1 MNKFISF
8 IKNWTL
14 PVAIVIGS
22 VAYLTFYWT
31 PALDTLGNQL
41 SPIFDVMFPFFVF
54 LTLLITFCKVDYHQL
69 LPHRWHTGVLVA
81 QLLLIAATIGIIF
94 WVKENAE
101 RKLLWEAMLTCI
113 IGPAASAS
121 PVIVGKLGGNI
132 STMTTYVILS
142 SLASTIL
149 IPFVFPILEPS
160 AGLTFFEAFLV
171 ILHKVAMVLML
182 PLVLGWFIKH
192 YLPRLQQKIA
202 AMPNLSFYTWAISL
216 SITTGIT
223 VKNIVHSNAT
233 ITLLCWI
240 AVTTLI
246 LCFVQFLIGRGVGRW
261 LGEEVNAGQ
270 GLFQKNTA
278 LSIWVAYMYL
288 NPVASVGAGCY
299 VLWQNIINSFE
310 IWQDRKQKTRQQQTH
325 DTSTKVR
332 ETLHKVC
339 FADFPYLCNHK
350 NIIYYYVDET
360 NSNLF
365 CCPCN
370 GLGQCCTKS
379 LCADMVHQ

>member
-1 MNKFISF
+1 MMNRFIRF
-8 IKNWTL
+8 IKDWTL
-14 PVAIVIGS
+14 PVAIMVGT
-22 VAYLTFYWT
+22 ACYLTFYWV
-31 PALDTLGNQL
+31 PALDELGDWL
-41 SPIFDVMFPFFVF
+41 SPVFDVIFPLFVF

-94 WVKENAE
+94 WVEEDAE
-101 RKLLWEAMLTCI
+101 QKLLWEAMLTCI
-113 IGPAASAS
+113 IGPAAAAS
-121 PVIVGKLGGNI
+121 PVVVGKLGGNI

-149 IPFVFPILEPS
+149 IPLVFPILEPS
-160 AGLTFFEAFLV
+160 AGVAFVEAFLV
-171 ILHKVAMVLML
+171 ILHKVAIVLML

-192 YLPRLQQKIA
+192 YLHRLQRWIA
-202 AMPNLSFYTWAISL
+202 SMPNLSFYTWAISL

-233 ITLLCWI
+233 VMLLCGI
-240 AVTTLI
+240 AVTTLV
-246 LCFVQFLIGRGVGRW
+246 LCFVQFRIGRAVGRL

-310 IWQDRKQKTRQQQTH
+310 IWQDYKQKTRQ
-325 DTSTKVR
+325 
-332 ETLHKVC
+332 
-339 FADFPYLCNHK
+339 
-350 NIIYYYVDET
+350 
-360 NSNLF
+360 
-365 CCPCN
+365 
-370 GLGQCCTKS
+370 
-379 LCADMVHQ
+379 